1 MDARFIRRCPKPF
14 TRSHGSRGPAA
25 GGVPVDFAPP
35 APPSSQAE
43 RGACLAPLLNDLD
56 FSPNADAERGKRR
69 FSCQRNFHC
78 LTFRNLVGLRAA
90 RRRFQCQ
97 ENSNCFLGGKRA
109 VTKEIQSFIRAK
121 QFVSIVLIKTSP
133 RGSIL
138 VEGNFHRLARKS
150 NQQSVRR
157 L

>member
-1 MDARFIRRCPKPF
+1 MKIFPVECSVSFNFEESVGPRPATGARFIRKRPVLLLRKCTEPF

-69 FSCQRNFHC
+69 NFHC
-78 LTFRNLVGLRAA
+78 LTFQNLVGLRAA

-97 ENSNCFLGGKRA
+97 ENSSCFLGGKRA
-109 VTKEIQSFIRAK
+109 AKKESSVFD
-121 QFVSIVLIKTSP
+121 
-133 RGSIL
+133 
-138 VEGNFHRLARKS
+138 KS
-150 NQQSVRR
+150 NAVRQHR
-157 L
+157 SHQT

>member
-1 MDARFIRRCPKPF
+1 MPSISIVSFLAYVKILSVKCFGESTILRKRFGRVPRRARKMRKCPF
-14 TRSHGSRGPAA
+14 TRSHGSKGPAA

-43 RGACLAPLLNDLD
+43 RRACLAPLLNDLD

-90 RRRFQCQ
+90 RRRFPALLRCR
-97 ENSNCFLGGKRA
+97 LHDGMGAGKRPSA
-109 VTKEIQSFIRAK
+109 APPART
-121 QFVSIVLIKTSP
+121 P
-133 RGSIL
+133 RP
-138 VEGNFHRLARKS
+138 
-150 NQQSVRR
+150 
-157 L
+157 